1 MSNPKVSVIIPNYN
15 HAKYLDQRIQSV
27 LNQTYQDFEII
38 ILDDCSPDNGASRA
52 VIEKYRSNPHVSHIV
67 YNEKNSGS
75 TFIQWQKGF
84 SLAKGEI
91 MWIAESDDWCELN
104 FLETLMPYWE
114 KYPDCSVIE
123 TSLWDVDSDG
133 NKIYPEKYYSGETIH
148 TDGKE
153 FIKWNLIQSNFYIPN
168 ASAVTFRKDIAMSL
182 PSDYMEYKAAGDRL
196 FWIYM
201 LERGNMCKVY
211 KPLSYFRQHAVKVTQ
226 KKERDGT
233 QGRENYKIN
242 QYLKRQGYIKGLI
255 AVEAFKYYWNNFMT
269 SQYDSEEVR
278 QELLHL
284 WFPWWQ
290 RTLLYRAYIDAYY
303 IIYGELYKLKHK
315 MLDK

>member
-1 MSNPKVSVIIPNYN
+1 MNNPKVSVIIPNYN

-27 LNQTYQDFEII
+27 LNQTYQDFEVI

-91 MWIAESDDWCELN
+91 IWIAESDDWCELN
-104 FLETLMPYWE
+104 FLETLMPCWE

-123 TSLWDVDSDG
+123 TTVHYVDSKG
-133 NKIYPEKYYSGETIH
+133 NKFDENKQNSGQIFYS
-148 TDGKE
+148 DGKE
-153 FIKWNLIQSNFYIPN
+153 FIKWHLVQSCFSIPN
-168 ASAVTFRKDIAMSL
+168 ASAVTFKKKIALSV
-182 PSDYMEYKAAGDRL
+182 PKDYMEYKAAGDRL

-201 LERGNMCKVY
+201 LECGNICMVDNA
-211 KPLSYFRQHAVKVTQ
+211 LSYFRQHGVKVTQ

-242 QYLKRQGYIKGLI
+242 LYLENRGYIKGII
-255 AVEAFKYYWNNFMT
+255 AVEAFRFYWNNFNIT
-269 SQYDSEEVR
+269 QYDSEEIR
-278 QELLHL
+278 EELLHL
-284 WFPWWQ
+284 WFSWWQ
-290 RTLLYRAYIDAYY
+290 RTLLYRACIDAYY
-303 IIYGELYKLKHK
+303 IIYGKLYQLKHK
-315 MLDK
+315 ILDK

>member
-1 MSNPKVSVIIPNYN
+1 MTTPKVSVIIPNYN

-27 LNQTYQDFEII
+27 LNQTYQDFEVI

-84 SLAKGEI
+84 SLAKGEKI
-91 MWIAESDDWCELN
+91 WIAESDDWCELN
-104 FLETLMPYWE
+104 FLETLMPCWE

-123 TSLWDVDSDG
+123 TALWYVDSVG
-133 NKIYPEKYYSGETIH
+133 EKLAPNTHFSGGTIH
-148 TDGKE
+148 TGGRE
-153 FIKWNLIQSNFYIPN
+153 FIKRNLVQSNFYIPN
-168 ASAVTFRKDIAMSL
+168 ASAVTFRKSVAMSV
-182 PSDYMEYKAAGDRL
+182 PKYYMEYKAAGDRL

-201 LERGNMCKVY
+201 LEKGDMCKVD
-211 KPLSYFRQHAVKVTQ
+211 KPLSYFRQHEVKVTQ

-242 QYLKRQGYIKGLI
+242 QYLKRQGYVKGII
-255 AVEAFKYYWNNFMT
+255 AVEAFRFYWNNIMLT
-269 SQYDSEEVR
+269 QYDSEEIR
-278 QELLHL
+278 KELLHL
-284 WFPWWQ
+284 WFPWWK
-290 RTLLYRAYIDAYY
+290 RTTLYRKYIEVYY
-303 IIYGELYKLKHK
+303 TLFGKLYRLKHK
-315 MLDK
+315 IIG